1 MSAWRE
7 SRDPRWTQDIGY
19 QLQDALA
26 RHQYEYPSRGS
37 KPGDPGWHACSC
49 GWEGY
54 WSDFHPHLADELRVL
69 VTGSGEATCGPIS
82 EAAVRAA
89 LKYILGVPDF
99 PDFLYA
105 PDEASAELTA
115 DVDNRN
121 MAQMRKALEA
131 ARQAQVG
138 FLVQEPP

>member
-7 SRDPRWTQDIGY
+7 SRDPGWTQDIGY
-19 QLQDALA
+19 QLQ
-26 RHQYEYPSRGS
+26 E
-37 KPGDPGWHACSC
+37 
-49 GWEGY
+49 
-54 WSDFHPHLADELRVL
+54 
-69 VTGSGEATCGPIS
+69 EAICGPIS

-89 LKYILGVPDF
+89 LTYILGVPDF